1 MLLVVLRVERR
12 ELVVVV
18 VVVDMH
24 EGISLIER
32 SEASIIFIIDAVDTR
47 ALARDR
53 LGRSMSSNSSHSQLS
68 SPLPP
73 HPIPRATSLTI
84 HLDLTDCSKHP

>member
-18 VVVDMH
+18 VVVNMH
-24 EGISLIER
+24 EGISLIKR
-32 SEASIIFIIDAVDTR
+32 SEASIIFIINAVDTH
-47 ALARDR
+47 ALAHDR
-53 LGRSMSSNSSHSQLS
+53 LGRLMSSNSSHSQLS
-68 SPLPP
+68 SPSPP
-73 HPIPRATSLTI
+73 HPIPQATSLTI